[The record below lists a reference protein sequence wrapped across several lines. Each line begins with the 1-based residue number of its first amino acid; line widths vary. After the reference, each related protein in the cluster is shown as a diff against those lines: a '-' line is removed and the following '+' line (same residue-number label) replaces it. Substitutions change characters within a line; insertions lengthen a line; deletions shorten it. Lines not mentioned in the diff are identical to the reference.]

1 MNNIYKRIYNEI
13 KKHDKIVIARHIGP
27 DPDALGSQFGLKELI
42 LNTFPNKKVYCVG
55 ASVAKFK
62 FIGILDKFDNSWYDD
77 ALLIVTDTPD
87 IKRVDGVD
95 ATRFKYK
102 IKIDHHPVVDDY
114 CDIEFVDD
122 TASSASQLIIELA
135 FNTRMK
141 FNTKAAED
149 LYIGLVSDT
158 NRFMYSYTTAK
169 TFDLV
174 SKLIRKT
181 KLDFTS
187 LYENLYLRPYKE
199 IKFQGYLNE
208 HMNITPNGLGYL
220 YLPDKVLKE
229 YDMDSS
235 TANNM
240 VSSFNY
246 IEELYAWVIFSED
259 KANDTIRGSIR
270 SRGPVINTVAQE
282 FNGGG
287 HAMASG
293 VRLKTM
299 EEVDKLI
306 KALDKK
312 VLEYKKEI
320 KHHK

>member
-1 MNNIYKRIYNEI
+1 MNNIYKRIHSEI
-13 KKHDKIVIARHIGP
+13 KKYDKIVIARHIGP

-42 LNTFPNKKVYCVG
+42 KTNFPNKKVYCVG

-62 FIGILDKFDNSWYDD
+62 FMGTLDKFNESWYDD

-87 IKRVDGVD
+87 IKRVDGLD
-95 ATRFKYK
+95 PTRFNHK
-102 IKIDHHPVVDDY
+102 IKIDHHPAVDNY

-141 FNTKAAED
+141 FSTKAAEN

-169 TFDLV
+169 TFELV
-174 SKLIRKT
+174 SKLIKKT
-181 KLDFTS
+181 KLNFTT
-187 LYENLYLRPYKE
+187 LYEELYLRPFKE
-199 IKFQGYLNE
+199 IKFQGYLAT
-208 HMNITPNGLGYL
+208 HMNITDNGLGYL

-229 YDMDSS
+229 YDMDAS

-259 KANDTIRGSIR
+259 KVNDNIRGSIR

-293 VRLKTM
+293 VRIKTM
-299 EEVDKLI
+299 EEMDKLI
-306 KALDKK
+306 KALDKTCR
-312 VLEYKKEI
+312 EYKKT
-320 KHHK
+320 KRQ

>member
-1 MNNIYKRIYNEI
+1 MRIYRQIYKKI
-13 KKHDKIVIARHIGP
+13 KKAKNIVLVHHIGP
-27 DPDALGSQFGLKELI
+27 DPDALGSTFGFKDII
-42 LNTFPNKKVYCVG
+42 LNTFPKKNVYVVG
-55 ASVAKFK
+55 SSATKFRYL
-62 FIGILDKFDNSWYDD
+62 GLPDKFDEEMYDNS
-77 ALLIVTDTPD
+77 LLIVCDTPD
-87 IKRVDGVD
+87 LKRVDGVNP
-95 ATRFKYK
+95 ARFKNS
-102 IKIDHHPVVDDY
+102 IKIDHHPFIEKY
-114 CDIEFVDD
+114 CDLEWIDD
-122 TASSASQLIIELA
+122 TASSASQMIIEL
-135 FNTRMK
+135 TYH
-141 FNTKAAED
+141 TKLKMCKSAAEK
-149 LYIGLVSDT
+149 LYVGLVSDT
-158 NRFMYSYTTAK
+158 ERFLHSYTTAK

-181 KLDFTS
+181 KLDFTP

-208 HMNITPNGLGYL
+208 HMNITNNGLGYL

>member
-62 FIGILDKFDNSWYDD
+62 FIGILDKFHESWYDD

-102 IKIDHHPVVDDY
+102 IKIDHHPTVDDY

-122 TASSASQLIIELA
+122 SASSASQLILELA
-135 FNTRMK
+135 FNTHLK
-141 FNTKAAED
+141 FSNKAAED
-149 LYIGLVSDT
+149 LYIGVVSDT

-169 TFDLV
+169 TFDLI
-174 SKLIRKT
+174 SRLIKKT

-187 LYENLYLRPYKE
+187 LYEELYLRPFKE
-199 IKFQGYLNE
+199 IKFQGYLAT

-220 YLPDKVLKE
+220 YLTDKVLKE
-229 YDMDSS
+229 YDMDAS

-259 KANDTIRGSIR
+259 KVNDTIRGSIR
-270 SRGPVINTVAQE
+270 SRGPIINDVACG

-299 EEVDKLI
+299 EEVDKLV
-306 KALDKK
+306 KALDKR
-312 VLEYKKEI
+312 VLEYKKEN